1 MSLELQHGLV
11 DFAWVYLSAFK
22 SLISMGGAVSRGEDN
37 DDLIDN
43 LVEADYIKTSLVEK
57 VFRAVDR
64 AHYYTEDHKGSA
76 YKDLAWKHGHLHMSA
91 PCFQCECLVD
101 PTLGINFAS

>member
-1 MSLELQHGLV
+1 
-11 DFAWVYLSAFK
+11 
-22 SLISMGGAVSRGEDN
+22 MGGAVSRGEDN

-64 AHYYTEDHKGSA
+64 AHYYTEDHKGTRHGSA
-76 YKDLAWKHGHLHMSA
+76 IFSA
-91 PCFQCECLVD
+91 IQMY
-101 PTLGINFAS
+101 SY